1 MSFTEKRELEISDQ
15 AGGGSVTFE
24 RDGSTVRITRTVYYT
39 NHQNEQPPIELD
51 AADRRA
57 LMDFLNMGE
66 YRELPYGEA
75 R

>member
-24 RDGSTVRITRTVYYT
+24 RDGSTVRITRTVYYR
-39 NHQNEQPPIELD
+39 NHQDNETPIELD

-66 YRELPYGEA
+66 YRELSYEE
-75 R
+75 RR